1 MMHPGVAAA
10 DYPVLTLITFQLV
23 QHVHALQ
30 MLFDTNDAQVSP
42 IRPTDKSKVRY
53 ACGDASR
60 KGFVNATQYPNLV
73 IDDRDGLWLPEISQE
88 SSNSREALNIAN
100 HLKRDIAEGRHNG
113 CELWQATDNAV
124 WSAVCNKG
132 MSSVRHQFDLLVDI
146 KVLCQEHNVFYHYF
160 HILGERMIATGIDG
174 LSRGDKDSG
183 IALGY
188 DLRNFLPLDVSAF
201 DYPDNKL
208 EHWCKSWMGED
219 YTPPASPIDWFYKA
233 QKPGIHVIAPP
244 AAAVLAALNE
254 VARGRH
260 KRNSHS
266 TATVPRRM
274 AVMVS
279 QRS

>member
-100 HLKRDIAEGRHNG
+100 HLKRDIAEG
-113 CELWQATDNAV
+113 
-124 WSAVCNKG
+124 
-132 MSSVRHQFDLLVDI
+132 
-146 KVLCQEHNVFYHYF
+146 
-160 HILGERMIATGIDG
+160 
-174 LSRGDKDSG
+174 
-183 IALGY
+183 
-188 DLRNFLPLDVSAF
+188 
-201 DYPDNKL
+201 
-208 EHWCKSWMGED
+208 
-219 YTPPASPIDWFYKA
+219 
-233 QKPGIHVIAPP
+233 
-244 AAAVLAALNE
+244 
-254 VARGRH
+254 
-260 KRNSHS
+260 
-266 TATVPRRM
+266 
-274 AVMVS
+274 
-279 QRS
+279 